1 LKKMRI
7 SELSAR
13 SGVSVATLKYYLREG
28 LLHAGVATSATSAT
42 YDDTHLERVRLIRAL
57 LESGGLTIAAARK
70 VTDALDAPPPGRH
83 SLLGVAQYA
92 LSGEGTGSG
101 APAPAADALLE
112 ALGWQVDSC
121 APARQELESAI
132 TAASAGGLDLS
143 RRDLSA
149 YARAMRRV
157 AEVDVRGVPRDS
169 PAAALRHVVV
179 GTVLVDPVLIAL
191 RRLAQED
198 VSSRQE

>member
-1 LKKMRI
+1 MRI

-83 SLLGVAQYA
+83 SLLGVAEY
-92 LSGEGTGSG
+92 
-101 APAPAADALLE
+101 ALLE
-112 ALGWQVDSC
+112 ALGWRVDPC

-132 TAASAGGLDLS
+132 TAAAAGGLDLS

>member
-1 LKKMRI
+1 MRI

-92 LSGEGTGSG
+92 LSDGGTDSG
-101 APAPAADALLE
+101 TPAPAADALLE
-112 ALGWQVDSC
+112 ALGWRVDPC

-132 TAASAGGLDLS
+132 AAASAGGLDLS

>member
-1 LKKMRI
+1 MRI

-92 LSGEGTGSG
+92 LSEGGTGSG
-101 APAPAADALLE
+101 TPAPAADALLE
-112 ALGWQVDSC
+112 ALGWRVDSC

-132 TAASAGGLDLS
+132 TAAAAGGLDLS